1 VASEIHDLS
10 VFGNVSFP
18 DLFITRT
25 VVPRYNFG
33 GNNAMAMETEE
44 FLVLA
49 PVANLIV
56 VLRDWGRHVVEFDRM
71 REGSL
76 DTDMLDS
83 PCGANDS
90 GRGQQSRPSFGKFS
104 ESFLGVREAIWII
117 KCLNAALLD
126 RPGIRASQ
134 VF

>member
-1 VASEIHDLS
+1 VAAIIRDLS
-10 VFGNVSFP
+10 VLGNVSFA

-25 VVPRYNFG
+25 VVPRYDFG
-33 GNNAMAMETEE
+33 GSNAMAMETEE

-49 PVANLIV
+49 PVANLII

-83 PCGANDS
+83 SCGANDS
-90 GRGQQSRPSFGKFS
+90 GRGQ
-104 ESFLGVREAIWII
+104 
-117 KCLNAALLD
+117 
-126 RPGIRASQ
+126 
-134 VF
+134 